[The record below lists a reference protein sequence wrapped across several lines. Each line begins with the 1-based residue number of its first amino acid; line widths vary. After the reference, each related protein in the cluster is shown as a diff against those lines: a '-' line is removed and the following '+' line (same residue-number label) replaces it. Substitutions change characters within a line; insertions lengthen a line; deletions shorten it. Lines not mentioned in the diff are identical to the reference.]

1 MTANH
6 MTLYSQV
13 FPDGMIKVSKIK
25 QVPLIMIDDFFNRL
39 QTIKVRKSS
48 KRIEELT
55 KFLLQ
60 DFRKTYLKIDLLAK
74 LVDLSRSGNPYVLS
88 FGNRRRRLPDSL
100 K

>member
-1 MTANH
+1 

-25 QVPLIMIDDFFNRL
+25 QVPLIMIDDFYNRL